1 MLKITMKTIRNGAQF
16 IDQSCSINLQ
26 GMTFTSDGAFI
37 LRNIKTN
44 KLGGILYAY
53 PKENKVGNWDGTI
66 KVSAYFG
73 REWYSNMG
81 EKRQAV
87 YFTYNKIS
95 FYGVY
100 YKTNSDIVRVRQIKN
115 L

>member
-1 MLKITMKTIRNGAQF
+1 MKTIRNGAQF

-53 PKENKVGNWDGTI
+53 PKENKVGNWDGKI

-81 EKRQAV
+81 DKRQAV
-87 YFTYNKIS
+87 YFTFNKIS